1 MALLQVVLFLM
12 MCAVALGWVARHFK
26 FPYPIALVIG
36 GGALGFVPRL
46 PQLQFDPQFLL
57 VLVLPPILYQ
67 AALLTSWHEFKA
79 NIRPIGLLAIGLV
92 IATTLAIGATL
103 KLLIPDIPWSAA
115 FVLGAIVSPPDV
127 AAATSILSRLN
138 IPRNVVT
145 VLEGESL
152 VNDASGLVIYKFA
165 VATVLTGVF
174 SLWEASVQF
183 VGVAV
188 GGVVIGVVMGRLFV
202 FIHRYL
208 GDAFIEVLTTLA
220 VPYVTYI
227 IAESLDVAGV
237 HASGVLAVV
246 AAGIVRGRYSPEIV
260 SAEMRIIARSVW
272 NLLVF
277 LLNTLIFILIG
288 VQLSG
293 IVARLTDYSVGELF
307 FYGTFVSAVAIFVRF
322 AWVYPATY
330 LPLVARAMLGEQVA
344 PPREGEVFIMGW
356 CGMRGIVSLAAALA
370 LPQTLQDGSPFP
382 ERDLIIFLTFVVIAV
397 TLVLQGLTLKPLIRM
412 LKVGR
417 DWSLQEEQQR
427 AQMALGKAAIA
438 AIDAVAAKDGI
449 PNELAERIRA
459 EFAEKITLSVPEG
472 LVLRHSGA
480 DDARRL
486 RNAAVKAER
495 QELIRL
501 WRENQISDEVLH
513 HIEEDLDYQESRI

>member
-12 MCAVALGWVARHFK
+12 MCAVALGWVARRFK
-26 FPYPIALVIG
+26 FPYPIAL
-36 GGALGFVPRL
+36 
-46 PQLQFDPQFLL
+46 
-57 VLVLPPILYQ
+57 
-67 AALLTSWHEFKA
+67 
-79 NIRPIGLLAIGLV
+79 
-92 IATTLAIGATL
+92 
-103 KLLIPDIPWSAA
+103 
-115 FVLGAIVSPPDV
+115 VLGAIVSPPDV
-127 AAATSILSRLN
+127 AAATAILSRLN

-174 SLWEASVQF
+174 SLWQASLDF

-220 VPYVTYI
+220 VPYVAYI
-227 IAESLDVAGV
+227 FAESLHV
-237 HASGVLAVV
+237 SGVLAVV

-293 IVARLTDYSVGELF
+293 IVARLTDYTVGELF

-322 AWVYPATY
+322 AWVYPAIY
-330 LPLVARAMLGEQVA
+330 VPLVLWVLLCEQVA
-344 PPREGEVFIMGW
+344 PPREGEVFIM
-356 CGMRGIVSLAAALA
+356 
-370 LPQTLQDGSPFP
+370 
-382 ERDLIIFLTFVVIAV
+382 
-397 TLVLQGLTLKPLIRM
+397 
-412 LKVGR
+412 
-417 DWSLQEEQQR
+417 
-427 AQMALGKAAIA
+427 
-438 AIDAVAAKDGI
+438 
-449 PNELAERIRA
+449 
-459 EFAEKITLSVPEG
+459 
-472 LVLRHSGA
+472 
-480 DDARRL
+480 
-486 RNAAVKAER
+486 
-495 QELIRL
+495 
-501 WRENQISDEVLH
+501 
-513 HIEEDLDYQESRI
+513 